1 MPQRIKI
8 RCYKTLRAYGSGGLI
23 FILLS
28 TLLLSGATGQISPHE
43 IARLKKQASE
53 STSDSARFQLFL
65 ELSNGYRFSN
75 IDSALSYAEKGIEL
89 SRRMAQPLLEGDALS
104 QRGYI
109 FLEAGE
115 IPKAMQDQFSALAI
129 ARDNRS
135 QRLEAWTFNRI
146 GNTYMELGELRK
158 AVEYYI
164 LSNNLF
170 AKFKNTGYVYN
181 EMSNLGNVY
190 EMLGILDSAKFYQHQ
205 VLKYSLSNTDRYAIT
220 YGEMRERL
228 GNVEKH
234 LGNYDSAIVHYRIG
248 IRESLIDFD
257 YRNLAANY
265 LQLASVFDVLHLYD
279 SGIHYAKQ
287 TIHFARV
294 ISWKKGIREASGL
307 LTRMYRLK
315 NTPDSALKYA
325 ELNIAIRDSLSGQK
339 QIQQLQRVTLEE
351 QERQLQLAKEK
362 DDMQY
367 RYRIIALSFVIG
379 VFVLLAIILWRNN
392 IRKQETNLR
401 LSEQKDQI
409 AAHRNNLEQT
419 LNELKATQAQLIQSE
434 KMASLG
440 ELTAGIAHE
449 IQNPLNFVN
458 NFSEVNKELLSEM
471 KEEIEKGNLEEAKS
485 LASNVIDN
493 QAKINEHGK
502 RADAIVKG
510 MLQHS
515 RSSTGIKEPT
525 NINAL
530 VDDYLKLAYH
540 GLRAKDKLFNVTLKT
555 DYDER
560 LGSVN
565 LIPQD
570 IGRVVLNLLNNAFYA
585 VHEKSAKTTAD
596 KKFEPTVYI
605 STKNVADKV
614 LISVRDNG
622 IGIPQRVLD
631 KIFQPFF
638 TTKPTGQGTGLGLSL
653 SYDIVKAHN
662 GTIKIAS
669 HENEGVEFIIELP
682 IG

>member
-1 MPQRIKI
+1 M
-8 RCYKTLRAYGSGGLI
+8 
-23 FILLS
+23 
-28 TLLLSGATGQISPHE
+28 GQISPQE
-43 IARLKKQASE
+43 IARLKKHVSE
-53 STSDSARFQLFL
+53 TTSDSARIQLFL
-65 ELSNGYRFSN
+65 EISNGYRFSN
-75 IDSALSYAEKGIEL
+75 IDSALTYAEKGIEL
-89 SRRMAQPLLEGDALS
+89 SRSIAQPFLEGHAIS

-129 ARDNRS
+129 ARNIES
-135 QRLEAWTFNRI
+135 QHLEAWTFNRI
-146 GNTYMELGELRK
+146 GNTYMELGELNK
-158 AVEYYI
+158 AVEYYK
-164 LSNNLF
+164 LSKNLF
-170 AKFKNTGYVYN
+170 ARFNYVGFVYN

-190 EMLGILDSAKFYQHQ
+190 EMMGILDSARFYQQ
-205 VLKYSLSNTDRYAIT
+205 EVLKYSLINTDRYAIT

-294 ISWKKGIREASGL
+294 ISWKKGIHEASGL
-307 LTRMYRLK
+307 LTRLYRLQ
-315 NTPDSALKYA
+315 NRPDSALKYA

-339 QIQQLQRVTLEE
+339 QVQQLQRVTLEE

-362 DDMQY
+362 DDLRD

-392 IRKQETNLR
+392 IRKQQTNR
-401 LSEQKDQI
+401 QLSAQKDQI
-409 AAHRNNLEQT
+409 AAQRNNLEKT

-440 ELTAGIAHE
+440 ELTVGIAHE

-485 LASNVIDN
+485 LAGNVIKN
-493 QAKINEHGK
+493 QEKINEHGK

-515 RSSTGIKEPT
+515 RSSSGIRELT
-525 NINAL
+525 NINKLAEE
-530 VDDYLKLAYH
+530 YLKLAYH
-540 GLRAKDKLFNVTLKT
+540 GLRAKDKTFNVTLKT
-555 DYDER
+555 DFDE
-560 LGSVN
+560 LIGSVN
-565 LIPQD
+565 IIPQD
-570 IGRVVLNLLNNAFYA
+570 IGRVMLNLLNNAFFA
-585 VHEKSAKTTAD
+585 VHEKTKQTAGQ
-596 KKFEPTVYI
+596 FEPLVYV
-605 STKNVADKV
+605 STKISGDKV

-622 IGIPQRVLD
+622 NGIPQSIVD

-653 SYDIVKAHN
+653 SYDIVKAH
-662 GTIKIAS
+662 GGELKVET
-669 HENEGVEFIIELP
+669 NEGEGSEFRIVLP
-682 IG
+682 VV

>member
-1 MPQRIKI
+1 MKERVLLFLFI
-8 RCYKTLRAYGSGGLI
+8 TLP
-23 FILLS
+23 LLE
-28 TLLLSGATGQISPHE
+28 APGQIPPHE
-43 IARLKKQASE
+43 ITRLKKQVSE
-53 STSDSARFQLFL
+53 SASDSARIQLFL

-75 IDSALSYAEKGIEL
+75 IDSALTYAEKGIEL
-89 SRRMAQPLLEGDALS
+89 SRRIAQPLLEGHALS

-129 ARDNRS
+129 ARNIES
-135 QRLEAWTFNRI
+135 QHLEAWTFNRI
-146 GNTYMELGELRK
+146 GNTYMELGELDK
-158 AVEYYI
+158 AVEYYQ
-164 LSNNLF
+164 LSKNLF
-170 AKFKNTGYVYN
+170 ARFNNTGYVYN

-190 EMLGILDSAKFYQHQ
+190 EMLGILDSAKFYQQQ
-205 VLKYSLSNTDRYAIT
+205 VLKYSLVNTDRYAIT

-228 GNVEKH
+228 GNVDRH

-279 SGIHYAKQ
+279 SCIHYAKQ

-307 LTRMYRLK
+307 LTSMYRLK
-315 NTPDSALKYA
+315 NRPDSALKYA
-325 ELNIAIRDSLSGQK
+325 ELNIAIRDSLSGPK

-362 DDMQY
+362 DDLRD

-379 VFVLLAIILWRNN
+379 VFVLLAVILWRNN
-392 IRKQETNLR
+392 IRKQESNR
-401 LSEQKDQI
+401 QLSTQKDQI
-409 AAHRNNLEQT
+409 ATQRNNLEKT

-458 NFSEVNKELLSEM
+458 NFSELNKELLSEM
-471 KEEIEKGNLEEAKS
+471 KEEIEKGNLEEVKS
-485 LASNVIDN
+485 LAGNVIAN
-493 QAKINEHGK
+493 QEKINEHGK
-502 RADAIVKG
+502 RADGILKG

-515 RSSTGIKEPT
+515 RSSSGVMEPT
-525 NINAL
+525 DINAL
-530 VDDYLKLAYH
+530 CEEYLRLSYH
-540 GLRAKDKLFNVTLKT
+540 GLRAKDKTFNAIPINIGIKT
-555 DYDER
+555 DFDS
-560 LGSVN
+560 SVQKMVVV
-565 LIPQD
+565 PQD
-570 IGRVVLNLLNNAFYA
+570 IGRAILNLINNAFYA
-585 VHEKSAKTTAD
+585 VAEK
-596 KKFEPTVYI
+596 KKQIAAGNVDGTSFEPTVSI
-605 STKNVADKV
+605 TTTKSKNGI

-622 IGIPQRVLD
+622 NGIPASIKE

-638 TTKPTGQGTGLGLSL
+638 TTKPAGQGTGLGLSL
-653 SYDIVKAHN
+653 TYDIVKAHR
-662 GTIKIAS
+662 GELKMETK
-669 HENEGVEFIIELP
+669 EGEGAEFIIELFV
-682 IG
+682 

>member
-1 MPQRIKI
+1 MKER
-8 RCYKTLRAYGSGGLI
+8 
-23 FILLS
+23 
-28 TLLLSGATGQISPHE
+28 LLLFLFITLPLLEAPGQIPPHE
-43 IARLKKQASE
+43 ITRLKKQVSE
-53 STSDSARFQLFL
+53 SASDSARIQLFL

-75 IDSALSYAEKGIEL
+75 IDSALTYAVKGIEL
-89 SRRMAQPLLEGDALS
+89 SRRIAQPLLEGHALS

-129 ARDNRS
+129 ARNIES
-135 QRLEAWTFNRI
+135 QHLEAWTFNRI
-146 GNTYMELGELRK
+146 GNTYMELGELDK
-158 AVEYYI
+158 AVEYYQ
-164 LSNNLF
+164 LSKNLF
-170 AKFKNTGYVYN
+170 ARFNNIGYVYN

-190 EMLGILDSAKFYQHQ
+190 EMLGTLDSAKYYQQQ
-205 VLKYSLSNTDRYAIT
+205 VLKYSLINTDRYAIT

-248 IRESLIDFD
+248 IHESLTDFD

-265 LQLASVFDVLHLYD
+265 LQLASVFDLSHLYD

-287 TIHFARV
+287 TIHYAEI

-307 LTRMYRLK
+307 LTTMYRLK

-325 ELNIAIRDSLSGQK
+325 ELNIAIRDSLSGPK
-339 QIQQLQRVTLEE
+339 QIQQLQRVSLEE
-351 QERQLQLAKEK
+351 QERQLQLVKEK
-362 DDMQY
+362 DDLRD

-379 VFVLLAIILWRNN
+379 VFVLIAIILWRNN
-392 IRKQETNLR
+392 IRKQQTNR
-401 LSEQKDQI
+401 QLSAQKDQI
-409 AAHRNNLEQT
+409 AAQRNNLEKT

-440 ELTAGIAHE
+440 ELTVGIAHE

-485 LASNVIDN
+485 LAGNVIAN
-493 QAKINEHGK
+493 QEKINEHGK
-502 RADAIVKG
+502 RADSIVKG

-515 RSSTGIKEPT
+515 RSSSGTREPT
-525 NINAL
+525 NINTLAEE
-530 VDDYLKLAYH
+530 YLKLSYH
-540 GLRAKDKLFNVTLKT
+540 GLRAKDKTFNVTLKT

-565 LIPQD
+565 VIPQD
-570 IGRVVLNLLNNAFYA
+570 IGRVILNLLNNAFYA
-585 VHEKSAKTTAD
+585 VHEKSAVASAKAD
-596 KKFEPTVYI
+596 EKFEPLVSV
-605 STKNVADKV
+605 STKKIGGKV
-614 LISVRDNG
+614 LISIADNG
-622 IGIPQRVLD
+622 NGIPNKALD

-638 TTKPTGQGTGLGLSL
+638 TTKPAGQGTGLGLSL
-653 SYDIVKAHN
+653 SYDIVKAH
-662 GTIKIAS
+662 GGEIR
-669 HENEGVEFIIELP
+669 VETKESAGSKFILIIP
-682 IG
+682 AT

>member
-1 MPQRIKI
+1 MK
-8 RCYKTLRAYGSGGLI
+8 KGLI
-23 FILLS
+23 LLLLS
-28 TLLLSGATGQISPHE
+28 TLALLDATGQIPPHE
-43 IARLKKQASE
+43 IARIKKEISE
-53 STSDSARFQLFL
+53 TTSDSAKFQLFL

-75 IDSALSYAEKGIEL
+75 IDSALHYAEKGIEL
-89 SRRMAQPLLEGDALS
+89 SRRIAQPLLEGDAIS

-129 ARDNRS
+129 ARNNGS
-135 QRLEAWTFNRI
+135 QLLEAWTFNRI

-158 AVEYYI
+158 AIEYYK
-164 LSNNLF
+164 LSKNLF
-170 AKFKNTGYVYN
+170 AQFKNTGYDYN

-190 EMLGILDSAKFYQHQ
+190 EMMGILDSAKFYQQQ
-205 VLKYSLSNTDRYAIT
+205 VLNYSLTNTDRYAIT

-234 LGNYDSAIVHYRIG
+234 VGNYDSAIVHYRIG

-265 LQLASVFDVLHLYD
+265 LQLARVFDVLHLYD

-287 TIHFARV
+287 TIHFAGV
-294 ISWKKGIREASGL
+294 ISWKKGIYEASGL
-307 LTRMYRLK
+307 LTRMYKLK
-315 NTPDSALKYA
+315 DLPDSALKYA
-325 ELNIAIRDSLSGQK
+325 ELNVAIRDSLLGPR
-339 QIQQLQRVTLEE
+339 QIQRLQLVTLNE
-351 QERQLQLAKEK
+351 QERQLQLEQEK
-362 DDMQY
+362 DDLQN
-367 RYRIIALSFVIG
+367 RYRIIALTAVIG
-379 VFVLLAIILWRNN
+379 LFLLLAIVLWRNN
-392 IRKQETNLR
+392 VRKQATNRR

-409 AAHRNNLEQT
+409 AAHRNNLEKT

-471 KEEIEKGNLEEAKS
+471 KEEIEKGNLEDAKS
-485 LASNVIDN
+485 LAANIIDN
-493 QAKINEHGK
+493 QDKINQHGK

-515 RSSTGIKEPT
+515 RSSSGIKEPT

-530 VDDYLKLAYH
+530 ADEYLKLAYH
-540 GLRAKDKLFNVTLKT
+540 GLRAKEKTFNVTLKT
-555 DYDER
+555 DFDER
-560 LGSVN
+560 IGAVN
-565 LIPQD
+565 VIPQD
-570 IGRVVLNLLNNAFYA
+570 IGRVILNLLNNAFYA
-585 VHEKSAKTTAD
+585 VSAKASATAD
-596 KKFEPTVYI
+596 GEYEPTVSV
-605 STKNVADKV
+605 STKKVGDKV
-614 LISVRDNG
+614 LISIADNG
-622 IGIPQRVLD
+622 SGIPERVVS

-638 TTKPTGQGTGLGLSL
+638 TTKPAGQGTGLGLSL
-653 SYDIVKAHN
+653 SYDIVKAHR
-662 GTIKIAS
+662 GELKM
-669 HENEGVEFIIELP
+669 ENKEGEGVEFIIELFV
-682 IG
+682 